1 MARLR
6 SKLGRSSTKALV
18 LLLEKTK
25 ESTGRK
31 GCSAGRDC
39 QDFNNQILL
48 FIIIII
54 IIIGSI
60 IIVVVL
66 CYYYLFSSKDSDK
79 DVSDSLNGILVYPA
93 TTHAPGKT
101 G

>member
-54 IIIGSI
+54 ISSI

-79 DVSDSLNGILVYPA
+79 GVSDSLNGILVYPA